1 MVAVSSRY
9 NREFVTV
16 AFLIAIL
23 VGSVIAARVADASQS
38 SQDIVEHPVVG
49 VWLTMV
55 PGAPG
60 EPTVAAPTM
69 FTADGRVVLMGQV
82 TEGGPDGVRW
92 SSDGI
97 GAWERTGERSA
108 EFTIVRVLSDG
119 NGAYLGTLTTQ
130 GTLTVSDDGATAT
143 DTSPASSVILH
154 DPAGNIVR
162 VIEGHRDLNPVT
174 ATRISVTSRGFQ
186 VGPECGNCGPLDS

>member
-1 MVAVSSRY
+1 MAAAQVA
-9 NREFVTV
+9 
-16 AFLIAIL
+16 
-23 VGSVIAARVADASQS
+23 GASQS
-38 SQDIVEHPVVG
+38 SQEMTSHPLVG
-49 VWLTMV
+49 AWLTMV
-55 PGAPG
+55 PGPLAGPA
-60 EPTVAAPTM
+60 VATPTM

-108 EFTIVRVLSDG
+108 EFTIVRVLSDEH
-119 NGAYLGTLTTQ
+119 GAYLGTLTTQ

-143 DTSPASSVILH
+143 DTSPASNVIAH

-162 VIEGHRDLNPVT
+162 VIEGHRDLHPVT
-174 ATRISVTSRGFQ
+174 ATRISVTAHDVQ
-186 VGPECGNCGPLDS
+186 VGPECSQCGPLAS